1 MSEKPVSVWLFPG
14 IGAVIGALLVLSLV
28 LSFVE
33 MGRWST
39 WIHLG
44 IGTVQAALVVWF
56 SMELFESRFSVRM
69 LAIITPLFV
78 LLLVALTAVDPA
90 TRPPDEVLVP
100 NPRVPPEQDVHPL
113 PGVAYPS
120 PSGAGAKP

>member
-1 MSEKPVSVWLFPG
+1 MSERPVSVWLFPG
-14 IGAVIGALLVLSLV
+14 IGAVVGALLILSFVLSY
-28 LSFVE
+28 VE
-33 MGRWST
+33 MGRWTT

-44 IGTVQAALVVWF
+44 IATVQSALVVWF

-90 TRPPDEVLVP
+90 TRAPEEVLVP
-100 NPRVPPEQDVHPL
+100 NPTIEPEPNIHPI
-113 PGVAYPS
+113 PGIAY
-120 PSGAGAKP
+120 PSGAGGHGQP

>member
-1 MSEKPVSVWLFPG
+1 MSERPVSVWLFPG
-14 IGAVIGALLVLSLV
+14 LGAGLLLLLSLSLA

-33 MGRWST
+33 LGRWST

-44 IGTVQAALVVWF
+44 IATVQAGAVVWF
-56 SMELFESRFSVRM
+56 SMELFQSRFSVRM

-90 TRPPDEVLVP
+90 TRAPEEVLVP
-100 NPRVPPEQDVHPL
+100 GARVAPEPDVHPL
-113 PGVAYPS
+113 PGMAHPAS
-120 PSGAGAKP
+120 SGAGAAP

>member
-14 IGAVIGALLVLSLV
+14 IGAVIGVLLVLSLV
-28 LSFVE
+28 LSYVE
-33 MGRWST
+33 MGRWTT

-44 IGTVQAALVVWF
+44 IATVQAALVVWF

-90 TRPPDEVLVP
+90 TRAPAEVLVP
-100 NPRVPPEQDVHPL
+100 NPRVPPEPDVHPL
-113 PGVAYPS
+113 PGIAYPS
-120 PSGAGAKP
+120 PSDAGVKP